1 MRLLFKVDIIT
12 NNEVFFSF
20 RSHFLLS
27 KKNILTSSADLV
39 HSGGTVYTVEQENC
53 EDPEQESGFPRMQ
66 QSLLLFLFLQHS
78 DPFICQLS
86 DIMGER
92 QLHV

>member
-1 MRLLFKVDIIT
+1 MDIIT
-12 NNEVFFSF
+12 SNEVFFSF
-20 RSHFLLS
+20 RFHFLFS
-27 KKNILTSSADLV
+27 KKNILTSPADLV
-39 HSGGTVYTVEQENC
+39 HSGGTIYTVEQENW
-53 EDPEQESGFPRMQ
+53 EDPERESSPPRMQ

-78 DPFICQLS
+78 DPFTYQLS